1 MKDLNFFST
10 YSKRT
15 ERKVNKNLLFYSIV
29 ILVTLSM
36 VFYYAYNFVLMRRA
50 NKDLLASKTQIEEI
64 ETNEKIKDVLDKE
77 AKIEELKEDV
87 ARLKALDDYVKEKDI
102 INEGLLLT
110 ITNAIPGGLYLRNM
124 MLNVDSI
131 SIDGKALDKE
141 AVAQFQHNLNKLDVF
156 ETIFV
161 PGITYNENYYSFN
174 MNIKFRE
181 GDKDEHKA
189 EAKPKKAKN

>member
-124 MLNVDSI
+124 VLNVDSI

-181 GDKDEHKA
+181 EDKDERKA